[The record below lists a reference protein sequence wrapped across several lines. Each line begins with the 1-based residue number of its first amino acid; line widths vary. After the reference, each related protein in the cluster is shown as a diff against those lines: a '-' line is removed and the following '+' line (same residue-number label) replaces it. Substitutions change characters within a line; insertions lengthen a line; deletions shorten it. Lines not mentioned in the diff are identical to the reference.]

1 MKLIGNRLTFVSD
14 AATLSACNSGSEFK
28 DGAKLATEYTYDANG
43 NMTKDLNK
51 EIDIQYNVL
60 NLPDKVTF
68 SDGST
73 ISYLYGANGVKLRTI
88 HKIGSTTTTTDY
100 CGNVVYENG
109 VAKRLL
115 TEEGYVSLSDRKY
128 QYYLK
133 DHQGNNQVVTDQN
146 GEVEE
151 TSYYYPFGGIFLSTG
166 SDVQPYK
173 YNDKELNT
181 EKGLNW
187 YDYGARQ
194 YDAVLG
200 RWNTVDPMAEKMYQ
214 WSPYTYCFD
223 NPIKHI
229 DEDGNI
235 PWVAGLVGRAI
246 DYGFQVLGNRF
257 ERKSWTQSLT
267 DVNVQSIIVSAGTS
281 MTGVGLGNVVNKGIA
296 LTKVAQASTKVGTVI
311 KVAGEMAVDATMS
324 VASQAINNG
333 DVNAETAVLDVA
345 VGKAAGIVGDKMKT
359 SYQKSE
365 TGRLLYRQAD
375 HANRVAGSN
384 PRASR
389 AKKASTTTL
398 KAQNYGED
406 AKVATST
413 AVSTFGNNIIDWWK
427 KTDNN

>member
-1 MKLIGNRLTFVSD
+1 MICVDDLVSSGAGNDETNFRD
-14 AATLSACNSGSEFK
+14 AVKQAN
-28 DGAKLATEYTYDANG
+28 EYTYDANG
-43 NMTKDLNK
+43 NLAKDLNK
-51 EIDIQYNVL
+51 RIAGITCNCLY
-60 NLPDKVTF
+60 LPNIVIF

-73 ISYLYGANGVKLRTI
+73 VTYIYSSDSTKLCTVP
-88 HKIGSTTTTTDY
+88 KIGSTITTTDY
-100 CGNVVYENG
+100 CGNVIYESCI
-109 VAKRLL
+109 AKLLL
-115 TEEGYVSLSDRKY
+115 TGEGYISLNDDKY
-128 QYYLK
+128 HYYQK
-133 DHQGNNQVVTDQN
+133 DHQGNIRVVVDQSGN
-146 GEVEE
+146 TEEVNN
-151 TSYYYPFGGIFLSTG
+151 YYPFGGIFESTG
-166 SDVQPYK
+166 NVQTYK
-173 YNDKELNT
+173 YNGKELDT

-235 PWVAGLVGRAI
+235 PWVAGLVGGAI

-257 ERKSWTQSLT
+257 EGKSWTQSLT

-389 AKKASTTTL
+389 AKKASTATL

-413 AVSTFGNNIIDWWK
+413 AVSTFGNNTIDWWK

>member
-1 MKLIGNRLTFVSD
+1 MDDT
-14 AATLSACNSGSEFK
+14 ATTSAYNNGFEFK
-28 DGAKLATEYTYDANG
+28 DGVKQANEYVYDANG
-43 NMTKDLNK
+43 NLTKDLNK
-51 EIDIQYNVL
+51 GISNITYNVL
-60 NLPDKVTF
+60 NLPTGVTF
-68 SDGST
+68 ASGGFIQYGYTADGIKRRMMYKEADGSGNPVPT
-73 ISYLYGANGVKLRTI
+73 V
-88 HKIGSTTTTTDY
+88 Y

-413 AVSTFGNNIIDWWK
+413 AVSTFGNNTIDWWK